1 MTPEM
6 ITKATECLLTLIVLI
21 VSAYVIPW
29 LKSKVKTDKLERLEV
44 FIEQA
49 VRSAEQIYTP
59 DEWKLKKA
67 YVLSL
72 VNEQVTKLGLGLN
85 EAEVDAVIEGIVN
98 YVKHNRIY
106 EVE

>member
-29 LKSKVKTDKLERLEV
+29 LKAKVETDKLERLEV

-98 YVKHNRIY
+98 YVKHNRSAS
-106 EVE
+106 